1 MEKIDPRLQRSVWQ
15 RVYSREQGMTPQTRQ
30 KLQYCRRRSLE
41 NARICE
47 SLSEHNR
54 YGDAFKQMAR
64 QSNEHAA
71 MIQQILGK

>member
-47 SLSEHNR
+47 SLSGHSR
-54 YGDAFKQMAR
+54 YGDAFRQIAR